1 MSEITYVVRR
11 ARVDDA
17 EEVFSLVENFPPE
30 AIADRQIFQASFA
43 ALDETAGSALFVAES
58 GGGTVLGYI
67 LVSCHPSFL
76 ANAPVAWVEEVMV
89 AHEWRRTGMGEALM
103 TAAEDWAN
111 RLGAAYVA
119 LASRRSAPFYL
130 ALGYEDTA
138 AFFKK
143 ELR

>member
-1 MSEITYVVRR
+1 MPEISYVVRR
-11 ARVDDA
+11 VRADDA
-17 EEVFSLVENFPPE
+17 EEVFSLVKDFPPE
-30 AIADRQIFQASFA
+30 AIPDRQIFQATFA
-43 ALDETAGSALFVAES
+43 ALDDTAGNVLFVAES
-58 GGGTVLGYI
+58 GGGIVVGYI

-89 AHEWRRTGMGEALM
+89 ANSWRRTGVGKALM
-103 TAAEDWAN
+103 AAAEEWAN

-130 ALGYEDTA
+130 ALGYEDLA

-143 ELR
+143 ALR

>member
-1 MSEITYVVRR
+1 MSEISYVVRR
-11 ARVDDA
+11 ARADDA
-17 EEVFSLVENFPPE
+17 EEVFSLVKDFPPE
-30 AIADRQIFQASFA
+30 AIPDRQEFQASFA
-43 ALDETAGSALFVAES
+43 ALNDIAGSVLFVAES
-58 GGGTVLGYI
+58 ASGTVMGYI

-89 AHEWRRTGMGEALM
+89 ANSWRRTGMGKALM

-111 RLGAAYVA
+111 RCGAAYVA

-143 ELR
+143 ALR

>member
-17 EEVFSLVENFPPE
+17 EEVFSLVKNFPPE
-30 AIADRQIFQASFA
+30 AMADRQIFHASFA
-43 ALDETAGSALFVAES
+43 ALDETAGSVLFVTES
-58 GGGTVLGYI
+58 GSGIVLGYI

-89 AHEWRRTGMGEALM
+89 AHAWRRTGMGEALM

-111 RLGAAYVA
+111 RCGAAYVA

-143 ELR
+143 ALR

>member
-30 AIADRQIFQASFA
+30 AIADRQIFQATFA

-67 LVSCHPSFL
+67 LVSCIRPSSPTL
-76 ANAPVAWVEEVMV
+76 LLHGWKKSWSHM
-89 AHEWRRTGMGEALM
+89 RG
-103 TAAEDWAN
+103 
-111 RLGAAYVA
+111 GAQGWGK
-119 LASRRSAPFYL
+119 R
-130 ALGYEDTA
+130 
-138 AFFKK
+138 
-143 ELR
+143 

>member
-1 MSEITYVVRR
+1 MSEISYVVRR

-17 EEVFSLVENFPPE
+17 EEVFSLVKDFPPE
-30 AIADRQIFQASFA
+30 AIPDRKVFQATFA
-43 ALDETAGSALFVAES
+43 SLDDTAGNVLFLAEC
-58 GGGTVLGYI
+58 GGATVVGYI
-67 LVSCHPSFL
+67 LVSYHPSFL

-89 AHEWRRTGMGEALM
+89 ANSWRRTGVGKALM
-103 TAAEDWAN
+103 AAAEDWAN

-143 ELR
+143 ALR

>member
-1 MSEITYVVRR
+1 MSEISYVVRR

-17 EEVFSLVENFPPE
+17 EAVFSLVSDFPPE
-30 AIADRQIFQASFA
+30 AIPDRQVFQATFA
-43 ALDETAGSALFVAES
+43 SLDDTAGNVLFLAEG
-58 GGGTVLGYI
+58 GGGTVVGYI

-89 AHEWRRTGMGEALM
+89 ANSWRRTGVGKALM
-103 TAAEDWAN
+103 AAAEDWAN
-111 RLGAAYVA
+111 RLGAAYGA

-143 ELR
+143 ALR

>member
-1 MSEITYVVRR
+1 MVRR

-17 EEVFSLVENFPPE
+17 EEVFSLVKDFPPE
-30 AIADRQIFQASFA
+30 AIPDCQVFQATFA
-43 ALDETAGSALFVAES
+43 SLDETAASVLFVAES

-89 AHEWRRTGMGEALM
+89 ANSWRRLGVGKALM
-103 TAAEDWAN
+103 AAAEDWAN
-111 RLGAAYVA
+111 RRGAAYVA

-130 ALGYEDTA
+130 ALGYEDA
-138 AFFKK
+138 AVFFKK
-143 ELR
+143 PLR

>member
-11 ARVDDA
+11 ARVDDG
-17 EEVFSLVENFPPE
+17 EEVFSLVKDFLPE
-30 AIADRQIFQASFA
+30 AIADRQVFQTTFA
-43 ALDETAGSALFVAES
+43 ALDETAGSVLFIAE
-58 GGGTVLGYI
+58 GGGETVLGYI

-89 AHEWRRTGMGEALM
+89 ANSWRRTGMGKALM
-103 TAAEDWAN
+103 AAAEDWAN
-111 RLGAAYVA
+111 RRGAAYVA

-143 ELR
+143 ALR